1 MTQIIDRLNQT
12 LESRTQAALAGLDD
26 LDQQVTQAIDRA
38 TKQAE
43 AEINARLEG
52 ILGAVELSLSTLT
65 ARVTEMAA
73 EALETAIQGI
83 GERLDAISPAKITE
97 PASPVP
103 EAIPEPEPEPEYGT
117 QEWLDYQNRRLD
129 EQAARDRERPCL
141 PAPEEEIT
149 MPADAQNWSIINEP
163 EEDEE
168 VEKED
173 DQEAD
178 PEVESATHEPANRV
192 EQYLE
197 PSANGRHPRKKTR
210 KGGK

>member
-38 TKQAE
+38 AGQAQE
-43 AEINARLEG
+43 RINARLEG

-83 GERLDAISPAKITE
+83 GERLDAISPTRTPEPASE
-97 PASPVP
+97 PASPVS
-103 EAIPEPEPEPEYGT
+103 EAISEPEPEYGT
-117 QEWLDYQNRRLD
+117 QEWLDHQNRLLD
-129 EQAARDRERPCL
+129 EQAARDREQASL
-141 PAPEEEIT
+141 PAPETIT
-149 MPADAQNWSIINEP
+149 TPQDWSIIEEP
-163 EEDEE
+163 GEDDAE
-168 VEKED
+168 EKEE
-173 DQEAD
+173 EAD
-178 PEVESATHEPANRV
+178 PEVESAAHANRV

-197 PSANGRHPRKKTR
+197 PSSNGRHPRKKTR